1 MAYRITRELHYLRI
15 ELFGT
20 ITRGDLEMIAQEL
33 AALEATLDVTPHR
46 LTEVQGVIDREIG
59 FPEVLALAERRRAVR
74 LRNPVKSAIVAAQPV
89 SVGYARMIQTL
100 HNHPQVEVQIFSTLE
115 VAEAW
120 LMEDQAA
127 AL

>member
-33 AALEATLDVTPHR
+33 AALEGTLEVTPHR
-46 LTEVQGVIDREIG
+46 LTEVQGVIGREIG

>member
-33 AALEATLDVTPHR
+33 AALEGTLDVTPHR

-89 SVGYARMIQTL
+89 SMGYARMIQTL